1 MNFEEFKTDAL
12 RTESK
17 PETLNFSREGL
28 HLLLDAGITM
38 ANIMDTAK
46 KTMFY
51 GKPFNKEYFVKE
63 IQDMFLLL
71 DEIHDKTTAKNKE
84 IENPEKNLRN
94 YWQPNLR
101 IAHGAIGMFTE
112 AGELL
117 EAVKLQMQ
125 SGEIDMVNVAEE
137 VGDSDWYKAII
148 HDETGISEE
157 LSRGKVIAKLKAR
170 YGEKF
175 SSERALT
182 RDLATE
188 RKVLEGESA

>member
-17 PETLNFSREGL
+17 PEKLNFSREGL
-28 HLLLDAGITM
+28 YLLLDAGTKM

-51 GKPFNKEYFVKE
+51 GKPLNKQYLNQELENLFV
-63 IQDMFLLL
+63 LL
-71 DEIHDKTTAKNKE
+71 DKLHRMNDADSIGVPGQCLAKHWE
-84 IENPEKNLRN
+84 
-94 YWQPNLR
+94 PNLR

-117 EAVKLQMQ
+117 EAVKSEMET
-125 SGEIDMVNVAEE
+125 GNIDMVNLAEE
-137 VGDSDWYKAII
+137 TGDSDWYKAII

>member
-28 HLLLDAGITM
+28 HLLLDAGTKM

-51 GKPFNKEYFVKE
+51 GKPLNKQYLNQELENLFV
-63 IQDMFLLL
+63 LL
-71 DEIHDKTTAKNKE
+71 DKLHRMNDADSIGVPGQCLAKHWE
-84 IENPEKNLRN
+84 
-94 YWQPNLR
+94 PNLR

-117 EAVKLQMQ
+117 EAVKSEMET
-125 SGEIDMVNVAEE
+125 GNIDMVNLAEE
-137 VGDSDWYKAII
+137 TGDSDWYKAII